1 MLMETTEVKEIYKE
15 QCTECKEENTG
26 CFWVK
31 TNRIYKLKHVKVTQ
45 RKQRRH

>member
-1 MLMETTEVKEIYKE
+1 MVMETMEMKGIYRE

-31 TNRIYKLKHVKVTQ
+31 TNKIYKLKHVKVTQ
-45 RKQRRH
+45 R

>member
-1 MLMETTEVKEIYKE
+1 MVMETMEVKGIYKE

-31 TNRIYKLKHVKVTQ
+31 TTKIYKLKHVYILQ
-45 RKQRRH
+45 R